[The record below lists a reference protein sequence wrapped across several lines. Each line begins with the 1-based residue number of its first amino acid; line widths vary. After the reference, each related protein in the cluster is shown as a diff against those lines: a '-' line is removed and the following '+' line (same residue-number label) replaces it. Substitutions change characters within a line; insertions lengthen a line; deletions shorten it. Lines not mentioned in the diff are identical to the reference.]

1 MKHYPHHIGD
11 FDKATRHLTRI
22 ERGVYRDLIDLYY
35 DTEQRLTLDVQALC
49 RRILARSNEE
59 ATAVQQVLN
68 EFFTETPTGWY
79 HDRCEAEIEAY
90 QANTSQKAIAGKAS
104 AEAKRLRKLQALNAA
119 STAVEHPLKTVVAA
133 VNGTPTNHQPSTN
146 QPINH
151 QPTGYAPRKRSTPAA
166 EVAKPDDVDQ
176 QTWTD
181 WLALRKAKR
190 AAVSET
196 VLNGAR
202 GESAKAGMTLDAFL
216 QVWCLRGSQG
226 LMADW
231 LRPDERCTAS
241 RVQPISFAQQEEATR
256 RKRWE
261 EMTGR
266 KWPES
271 DAVPEFID
279 VTEVQHLGVSQ

>member
-1 MKHYPHHIGD
+1 M
-11 FDKATRHLTRI
+11 ARI
-22 ERGVYRDLIDLYY
+22 RTIKP
-35 DTEQRLTLDVQALC
+35 
-49 RRILARSNEE
+49 
-59 ATAVQQVLN
+59 
-68 EFFTETPTGWY
+68 EFFTSEDIVSLTPLARVFYIALW
-79 HDRCEAEIEAY
+79 CEADREGRMDWKPGTLKMRYLPGDSCDVKELAAELVDAGLIVLYEVDGKQYAEVPTFKTH
-90 QANTSQKAIAGKAS
+90 QVINNRETESTRPARNFHASSRVKAERKEGREGKGK
-104 AEAKRLRKLQALNAA
+104 EEEGK
-119 STAVEHPLKTVVAA
+119 E
-133 VNGTPTNHQPSTN
+133 GD
-146 QPINH
+146 
-151 QPTGYAPRKRSTPAA
+151 APRKRSTPAA

-176 QTWTD
+176 QTWAD

-231 LRPDERCTAS
+231 LRPDERRTAS
-241 RVQPISFAQQEEATR
+241 RVQPISFAQQEEAAR